1 MLILLLFGL
10 ILIKI
15 VIGNDSD
22 EIVTNYVRCA
32 TTKGNYMLFYIMY
45 VYNYHN
51 NLIGPIVLEIY
62 RDWSPRGINILILLL
77 NNMIIIIIII

>member
-32 TTKGNYMLFYIMY
+32 TTKGNNYMLFYIMY

-62 RDWSPRGINILILLL
+62 RDWSPRGINILI
-77 NNMIIIIIII
+77 ISIE